1 MSRKDRRRKAK
12 QARHAKPSKVQ
23 EKTALSK
30 NAILALAGISVA
42 LFLFIVSI
50 R

>member
-12 QARHAKPSKVQ
+12 QAMHAKPSKIQ
-23 EKTALSK
+23 SENALSRGT
-30 NAILALAGISVA
+30 ILTLAGISVA
-42 LFLFIVSI
+42 LFLFIVSV

>member
-12 QARHAKPSKVQ
+12 QARHAKPTKIQ
-23 EKTALSK
+23 KDTALSK
-30 NAILALAGISVA
+30 NAIIGLAILSVA
-42 LFLFIVSI
+42 LFLFIVSV